1 MSGEVVLLSRCHPD
15 DVSGLLSSNARSKT
29 ARPLSVPRLRLG
41 NVPELVQQA
50 DAQKEKER
58 SEARQVKLRKEEEAR
73 HKVEKAREQAYQEAK
88 ERSEGYAREM
98 GFAPLVG
105 DGPQATV
112 EGLQAQLQMLTAL
125 CNRSGC
131 SATSSAPIV
140 RRRPHVVPP

>member
-1 MSGEVVLLSRCHPD
+1 MSGEVVLLSCCHPD

-29 ARPLSVPRLRLG
+29 ARPLSVPRLRLD

-58 SEARQVKLRKEEEAR
+58 SEARQAKLRKEEEAR

-98 GFAPLVG
+98 GFAPPVG

-125 CNRSGC
+125 CNRPGC
-131 SATSSAPIV
+131 SATSSARIG
-140 RRRPHVVPP
+140 RRRPNVAPP